1 MTHGKQQDRVPA
13 AMLKRLDVTL
23 QEQYHQSLAEVLAE
37 LRLRNVLTEVEP
49 VPETIFSI
57 MIHARVLSPVASPS
71 VRQVRGALERFLSG
85 TYGRC
90 TVCGKAISAAVLE
103 NDPTTT
109 VCSACRELRTL
120 PSA

>member
-49 VPETIFSI
+49 EPERIFSI

-90 TVCGKAISAAVLE
+90 AGCGKAIPAAVLE

-109 VCSACRELRTL
+109 VCSDCRELRTL